1 LVAKGSK
8 VSKQVTA
15 QPSTHAHKNSPSS
28 NSTGKERD
36 AIIPTKDKSP
46 DDLEILD

>member
-1 LVAKGSK
+1 MVAKRNK

-15 QPSTHAHKNSPSS
+15 QPSTHTNKNSPTS
-28 NSTGKERD
+28 NSTGQARD

-46 DDLEILD
+46 DDLEIFD

>member
-1 LVAKGSK
+1 MIHKQNK
-8 VSKQVTA
+8 KSKQVAVTT
-15 QPSTHAHKNSPSS
+15 STHAHKDSPSPQT
-28 NSTGKERD
+28 TGKERD